1 MTSHTHTEDL
11 RSVDRELLSAMRFG
25 RCMSVGELTEQL
37 GVTATAVRQRID
49 RLLEKGLIER
59 EKVVSGRGRPTYCY
73 HLTHAGN
80 QRAGADPADL
90 VDALWSEVISIED
103 SALREQILAAVAK
116 RLGRQLA
123 QEAVDCCTPDQPKR
137 TNSVGSCP
145 TNASGSDQDSHQNV
159 ESLQQRLEQLSQ
171 SMVSRKIPMEVSI
184 EGELPVVDMGSC
196 PFPTLTDLSEDRS
209 MCRLEERMISEAVG
223 QPMRLSSCRLDGD
236 SCCQFSAIGIVEQTN
251 TTPISAQPIQPTG
264 N

>member
-25 RCMSVGELTEQL
+25 RCMGIGELTEDL

-73 HLTHAGN
+73 RLTHAGN
-80 QRAGADPADL
+80 QRAGADTADL
-90 VDALWSEVISIED
+90 VDALWNEVIAIED

-123 QEAVDCCTPDQPKR
+123 QEALECCTQDQPKLSS
-137 TNSVGSCP
+137 TVADCSAD
-145 TNASGSDQDSHQNV
+145 ASGPEQDI
-159 ESLQQRLEQLSQ
+159 ELLQQRLKQLSQ
-171 SMVSRKIPMEVSI
+171 SMVSRKIPIEVSI

-196 PFPTLTDLSEDRS
+196 PFPTLTDLSRDRS

-236 SCCQFSAIGIVEQTN
+236 SCCQFSAIGIVDQTN
-251 TTPISAQPIQPTG
+251 PTSISAQPIQSAG

>member
-90 VDALWSEVISIED
+90 VDALWNEVISIED

-123 QEAVDCCTPDQPKR
+123 QEAVDCCTQDQPKLS
-137 TNSVGSCP
+137 TSAGDSSAD
-145 TNASGSDQDSHQNV
+145 ASGSDQNA

-184 EGELPVVDMGSC
+184 EGELPVVDMGNC
-196 PFPTLTDLSEDRS
+196 PFPTLTDLSKDRS
-209 MCRLEERMISEAVG
+209 MCRLEERMISEAIG

-236 SCCQFSAIGIVEQTN
+236 SCCQFSAIGIVDQTN
-251 TTPISAQPIQPTG
+251 PTSITAQPIQSAG